1 VGGGSG
7 RPAGAGGTPEA
18 GTGGAPARE
27 PAEVWIGRYGDPVPL
42 FGPLPGVRAGP
53 VLAYEFA
60 LPDRFVPLPGG
71 SLLQRTFALLDLGVS
86 MAIPCW
92 REARRP
98 GGPVTRSQ
106 NHDIGLTPSWYV
118 DLVQVTDEGPSVILR
133 DLYVDVMVP
142 VDGRHQRM
150 LDLEEYADA
159 IGDGI
164 VPVPVA
170 LDGLR
175 RWQAFLD
182 RCLHHGRD
190 PGYGWADFPPAAI
203 AGLAALPAP
212 LGPVVT
218 APA

>member
-1 VGGGSG
+1 VRRAVPGPDNTGVGTSD
-7 RPAGAGGTPEA
+7 
-18 GTGGAPARE
+18 APAIE

-60 LPDRFVPLPGG
+60 LPDSFEPRPGG

-86 MAIPCW
+86 MGIPCW
-92 REARRP
+92 RQMRAP
-98 GGPVTRSQ
+98 DGTIIRSQ
-106 NHDIGLTPSWYV
+106 NYDSGLAPSWYV
-118 DLVQVTDEGPSVILR
+118 DLVHVTSEGSSVILR
-133 DLYVDVMVP
+133 DLYLDVMVP

-150 LDLEEYADA
+150 LDLEEFADA
-159 IGDGI
+159 IGDGT

-190 PGYGWADFPPAAI
+190 PRSGWTDFPPAAI
-203 AGLAALPAP
+203 AGLAAWPAP
-212 LGPVVT
+212 LGPIVT